1 MTKMGT
7 AALESAE
14 IIGDSPQN
22 NNGVNI
28 SDQNKLL
35 YSCTTASNPF

>member
-14 IIGDSPQN
+14 IIGDYPQN

-35 YSCTTASNPF
+35 